1 MMESK
6 GWEASG
12 CPRALGPQESQGLCG
27 QDTIPAQAAPI
38 CLSGCAQWALEP
50 GPAGRGEGTIWLSVE
65 SEWVV
70 GWGAGWL
77 QRPVVPP

>member
-1 MMESK
+1 MGSK
-6 GWEASG
+6 SWEVSG
-12 CPRALGPQESQGLCG
+12 CPRALGPQESHGLCG
-27 QDTIPAQAAPI
+27 QDTTPAQAAPI

-50 GPAGRGEGTIWLSVE
+50 GPAGRGEGTVWLSVE